1 MLNCT
6 LDLSSSM
13 RTAVWFAEGVNS
25 IISASLLSLS
35 FTAEVQSLQYPRP
48 MHPQLAAAI
57 SKTTGRNRKAS
68 RTARTNGDE
77 EPREPG
83 ALWGLSSCPADQ
95 KMRKKHTLVVCWP
108 LAPAICP
115 HTCTSLSGP
124 GFLVTGGHTS
134 LARRKALI
142 VWGRGGGGAG

>member
-1 MLNCT
+1 
-6 LDLSSSM
+6 
-13 RTAVWFAEGVNS
+13 
-25 IISASLLSLS
+25 
-35 FTAEVQSLQYPRP
+35 

-68 RTARTNGDE
+68 RTARTKGDE

-83 ALWGLSSCPADQ
+83 ALWGLSRCPADQ

-142 VWGRGGGGAG
+142 VGGRGGGGVQGESGATFLQRTKMISDEQVPHNPACHGEKKNDAFR